1 LSERRACFS
10 LSAQENSRVANFLNP
25 KRAGAASHN
34 AEARALME
42 TLLQDIRFGFRQLMR
57 QPGFAALAIVS
68 MALGIGANT
77 SIFSLVDTVLLRPLA
92 VKEPSQLVELYGTL
106 HNGADWSLQ
115 SYPNYKEYRDR
126 NTVFSG
132 LFIYRVVVSSLT
144 VNNSS
149 QRVWGYLVSGNYF
162 DVLGVKPTLGRAFL
176 PEEDQTPDSHPVAV
190 ISYNCWQHRFGG
202 DRAIVG
208 KTVEFNS
215 RPFAVIGVAP
225 KGFIGTEV
233 AYDPEMF
240 IPVMMAKTI
249 EPGSTWIDKRDSN
262 NLFTVGRLKPG
273 VSFAEA
279 KAALET
285 LTAKLAQDYPQNVGR
300 GIRLGKPGLF
310 IPDIANSVF
319 AFTGVLAAVGALVI
333 LLACVNLASLLLAV
347 RLAVGA
353 SRQRLVRQLLTES
366 LLISLSGGAAGVFL
380 AAAINSAV
388 RGIHLPS
395 DVTLLFDL
403 RTDWRVL
410 SFALLLSIATGILFS
425 LIPALQSS
433 KPQLVPALKDESS
446 MAGFRRSRLRNFLVV
461 AQISLSLVLLISA
474 GLIVRS
480 LQAAQKMRPGFNP
493 ENAVAISFD
502 VSLQGYNE
510 ERGRAFQKQVLE
522 HAQALPQIENAA
534 LTDYLPLGLN
544 YNDSTIYIEG
554 TEFKGASTLPIAIPI
569 ESSPGYFDV
578 MGIPLRGRDFRDD
591 ENKKESR
598 VAIVN
603 ETFAKKFFNGQDP
616 IGRRFNWHGPK
627 DPFFEIVGIVPDGKY
642 NSLGEDPKPALYTP
656 LYRDYSGQIT
666 LVARTRRDPR
676 QVLSALRAEVQK
688 LDPSISVYAAKTLK
702 EHMGTSLFPARMA
715 AIALGSFGVL
725 ALILAAVGIYGV
737 MSHAVAGRTREI
749 GLRIALGAQLSDVQ
763 KLILKQGMVLAAIGS
778 LCGLLIAFGGAR
790 MMKSLL
796 YGVSSSDPVT
806 FTCVA
811 LLLLSIALLACWIPA
826 RRASRVEP
834 MIVLR
839 AE

>member
-1 LSERRACFS
+1 
-10 LSAQENSRVANFLNP
+10 
-25 KRAGAASHN
+25 
-34 AEARALME
+34 ME
-42 TLLQDIRFGFRQLMR
+42 TLLQDVRFGFRQLIK
-57 QPGFAALAIVS
+57 QPGFAVLAIIS

-77 SIFSLVDTVLLRPLA
+77 SIFSLVDTALLRPLA
-92 VKEPSQLVELYGTL
+92 VKDPSQLVELYGTM

-115 SYPNYKEYRDR
+115 SYLNYKDYRDR
-126 NTVFSG
+126 NTTLSG
-132 LFIYRVVVSSLT
+132 LFVYRVTVSSLT

-162 DVLGVKPTLGRAFL
+162 DVLGVKPMLGRAFL

-190 ISYNCWQHRFGG
+190 IGYNCWQHRFAG
-202 DRAIVG
+202 DPAIVG
-208 KTVEFNS
+208 KTVELNS
-215 RPFAVIGVAP
+215 RPFTVIGVAP

-273 VSFAEA
+273 VSFAQA

-285 LTAKLAQDYPQNVGR
+285 LTAKLAQDYPENVGF

-319 AFTGVLAAVGALVI
+319 AFTVLLAAVGGLVL
-333 LLACVNLASLLLAV
+333 LLACVNLANLLLARATERRREIAV
-347 RLAVGA
+347 RLAIGA
-353 SRQRLVRQLLTES
+353 SRRRLVRQLLTES

-380 AAAINSAV
+380 SAAINSAV

-410 SFALLLSIATGILFS
+410 TFALVLSIATGILFS

-446 MAGFRRSRLRNFLVV
+446 MAGFRRSRLRNFLVI
-461 AQISLSLVLLISA
+461 AQVSLSLVLLISA

-510 ERGRAFQKQVLE
+510 QRGRAFQRQVLE
-522 HAQALPQIENAA
+522 RAQSLPQVESAA

-544 YNDSTIYIEG
+544 YNSSTIYVEG
-554 TEFKGASTLPIAIPI
+554 TQFTGPSNLPIAVPI
-569 ESSPGYFDV
+569 DSGPGYFDV

-598 VAIVN
+598 FAIVN
-603 ETFAKKFFNGQDP
+603 ETFVKKLLNGQDP
-616 IGRRFNWHGPK
+616 IGRRFNWHGPT
-627 DPFFEIVGIVPDGKY
+627 DPFFEIVGVVPDGKY
-642 NSLGEDPKPALYTP
+642 NSLGEDPKPAVYTP
-656 LYRDYSGQIT
+656 LYRDYSGQVT
-666 LVARTRRDPR
+666 LVARTHSDPR
-676 QVLSALRAEVQK
+676 QVLSALRGEVQK
-688 LDPSISVYAAKTLK
+688 LDPSVSVYAAKTLK
-702 EHMGTSLFPARMA
+702 EHLGTSLFPARMA

-737 MSHAVAGRTREI
+737 MSHVVAGRTREI
-749 GLRIALGAQLSDVQ
+749 GLRMALGAQLSDVQ
-763 KLILKQGMVLAAIGS
+763 KLILKQGMFLAAIGS
-778 LCGLLIAFGGAR
+778 GFGLVIALGGAR

-796 YGVSSSDPVT
+796 YGVSTSDPIT
-806 FTCVA
+806 FTGVA
-811 LLLLSIALLACWIPA
+811 LLLVGIAFLACWIPA

-834 MIVLR
+834 MIALR

>member
-1 LSERRACFS
+1 M
-10 LSAQENSRVANFLNP
+10 QNSR
-25 KRAGAASHN
+25 
-34 AEARALME
+34 ALVE
-42 TLLQDIRFGFRQLMR
+42 TLLQDFRFGFRQLVK
-57 QPGFAALAIVS
+57 QPGFAALAIIS

-77 SIFSLVDTVLLRPLA
+77 SIFSLVDTALLRPLA
-92 VKEPSQLVELYGTL
+92 VKEPSRLVELYGTL

-115 SYPNYKEYRDR
+115 SYPNYKDYRDR

-144 VNNSS
+144 VNSSS

-162 DVLGVKPTLGRAFL
+162 DVLGVKPILGRAFL
-176 PEEDQTPDSHPVAV
+176 PEEDQTPDSHPVVV
-190 ISYNCWQHRFGG
+190 ISYNCWQRRFGG
-202 DRAIVG
+202 DPQVVG

-215 RPFAVIGVAP
+215 RPFTIIGVAP

-249 EPGSTWIDKRDSN
+249 EPGSTWIEKRDSN

-273 VSFAEA
+273 VSISQA
-279 KAALET
+279 KAAIEM
-285 LTAKLAQDYPQNVGR
+285 LTAKLAQDYPENVGR

-333 LLACVNLASLLLAV
+333 LLACVNLAGLLLARATERRREIAV

-353 SRQRLVRQLLTES
+353 SRRRLVRQLLTES
-366 LLISLSGGAAGVFL
+366 LLVSLSGGAAGVLL
-380 AAAINSAV
+380 AALINNAV
-388 RGIHLPS
+388 RGIRLPS

-410 SFALLLSIATGILFS
+410 TFALLLSIATGILFS
-425 LIPALQSS
+425 LIPALQTY

-446 MAGFRRSRLRNFLVV
+446 MAGFRRSRLRNVLVV
-461 AQISLSLVLLISA
+461 AQITLSLVLLISA

-510 ERGRAFQKQVLE
+510 ERGRAFQRQVLDG
-522 HAQALPQIENAA
+522 ARQLSQIDNAA
-534 LTDYLPLGLN
+534 LTDNLPLGLN

-554 TEFKGASTLPIAIPI
+554 SEFKGASTLPIAIPYD
-569 ESSPGYFDV
+569 SSPGYFDV

-591 ENKKESR
+591 ENRKESR

-603 ETFAKKFFNGQDP
+603 ETFAKKFFNGQNP

-627 DPFFEIVGIVPDGKY
+627 DPFFEIVGVVPAGKY
-642 NSLGEDPKPALYTP
+642 NSLGEDPKPAVYTP
-656 LYRDYSGQIT
+656 LYRDYTGGVT
-666 LVARTRRDPR
+666 LVARTRNDPR
-676 QVLSALRAEVQK
+676 QVLNDLRAIVQQ
-688 LDPSISVYAAKTLK
+688 LDPSVPVYSMKTLK
-702 EHMGTSLFPARMA
+702 QHMGTSLFPARMA
-715 AIALGSFGVL
+715 AIALGSFGLL

-737 MSHAVAGRTREI
+737 MSHVVAGRTREI
-749 GLRIALGAQLSDVQ
+749 GLRMALGAQLSDVE
-763 KLILKQGMVLAAIGS
+763 KLILKQGMLLAAIGS
-778 LCGLLIAFGGAR
+778 LCGLVIAFGGAR

-796 YGVSSSDPVT
+796 YGVSSSDPIT

-811 LLLLSIALLACWIPA
+811 LVLLGIALLACWIPA
-826 RRASRVEP
+826 RRASRIEP
-834 MIVLR
+834 MIALR

>member
-1 LSERRACFS
+1 
-10 LSAQENSRVANFLNP
+10 
-25 KRAGAASHN
+25 
-34 AEARALME
+34 ME
-42 TLLQDIRFGFRQLMR
+42 KLLQDIRFGFRQLIK
-57 QPGFAALAIVS
+57 QPGFAVLAIVS

-77 SIFSLVDTVLLRPLA
+77 SIFSLVDTALLRPLA
-92 VKEPSQLVELYGTL
+92 VKEPSQLVELYGTA
-106 HNGADWSLQ
+106 NKGAGTANKGADWSLQ
-115 SYPNYKEYRDR
+115 SYLNYKDYRDR

-132 LFIYRVVVSSLT
+132 LFVYRVTVSSLT

-162 DVLGVKPTLGRAFL
+162 DVLGVKPMLGRAFL

-190 ISYNCWQHRFGG
+190 LSYNCWQHRFGG
-202 DRAIVG
+202 DPTIVG
-208 KTVEFNS
+208 KTVDFNS
-215 RPFAVIGVAP
+215 RPFTVIGVAP

-249 EPGSTWIDKRDSN
+249 EPESRWLDKRDSN

-273 VSFAEA
+273 VSFAQA
-279 KAALET
+279 KTALET
-285 LTAKLAQDYPQNVGR
+285 LTAQLAKDYPQNVGR

-319 AFTGVLAAVGALVI
+319 AFTGVLVAVGALVI
-333 LLACVNLASLLLAV
+333 LLACVNLASLLLARATDRRREIAV

-380 AAAINSAV
+380 ASAINSAV
-388 RGIHLPS
+388 RGIRLPS

-433 KPQLVPALKDESS
+433 KPQLVPALKSESS

-461 AQISLSLVLLISA
+461 AQVSLSLILLISA

-510 ERGRAFQKQVLE
+510 ERGRAFQRQVLE
-522 HAQALPQIENAA
+522 RAQALPQIEHAA

-627 DPFFEIVGIVPDGKY
+627 DPFFEIVGVVPDGKY
-642 NSLGEDPKPALYTP
+642 NSLGEDPKPAVYTP
-656 LYRDYSGQIT
+656 LYQDYSGTVT
-666 LVARTRRDPR
+666 LVARTRSDPR
-676 QVLSALRAEVQK
+676 QVLAALRGEVQK

-702 EHMGTSLFPARMA
+702 EHLGTSLFPARMA

-725 ALILAAVGIYGV
+725 ALVLAAVGIYGV
-737 MSHAVAGRTREI
+737 MSHVVAGRTREI
-749 GLRIALGAQLSDVQ
+749 GLRMALGAQLSDVQ
-763 KLILKQGMVLAAIGS
+763 KLILKQGMLLATIGS
-778 LCGLLIAFGGAR
+778 LSGLLIAFGGAR

-796 YGVSSSDPVT
+796 YGVSASDPIT
-806 FTCVA
+806 FMSVA
-811 LLLLSIALLACWIPA
+811 LLLLGIALLACWVPA

-834 MIVLR
+834 MIALR

>member
-1 LSERRACFS
+1 
-10 LSAQENSRVANFLNP
+10 
-25 KRAGAASHN
+25 
-34 AEARALME
+34 
-42 TLLQDIRFGFRQLMR
+42 
-57 QPGFAALAIVS
+57 
-68 MALGIGANT
+68 
-77 SIFSLVDTVLLRPLA
+77 
-92 VKEPSQLVELYGTL
+92 
-106 HNGADWSLQ
+106 
-115 SYPNYKEYRDR
+115 
-126 NTVFSG
+126 
-132 LFIYRVVVSSLT
+132 LFVYRVTVSSLT

-162 DVLGVKPTLGRAFL
+162 DVLGVKPMLGRSFL
-176 PEEDQTPDSHPVAV
+176 PDEDQTPDSHPVAV
-190 ISYNCWQHRFGG
+190 ISYNCWQRRFGG
-202 DRAIVG
+202 DPHIVG

-215 RPFAVIGVAP
+215 RPFTVIGVAP

-249 EPGSTWIDKRDSN
+249 EPGSRWLDKRDSN

-273 VSFAEA
+273 VSLSEA
-279 KAALET
+279 KAELET
-285 LTAKLAQDYPQNVGR
+285 LTAQLAKDYPENVGR

-319 AFTGVLAAVGALVI
+319 TFAALLAAVGALVI
-333 LLACVNLASLLLAV
+333 LLACVNLANLLLARATERRREIAV
-347 RLAVGA
+347 RLAIGA
-353 SRQRLVRQLLTES
+353 SRQRLVKQMLTES
-366 LLISLSGGAAGVFL
+366 LLVSLSGGAAGVFL

-403 RTDWRVL
+403 RLDWRVL
-410 SFALLLSIATGILFS
+410 TFALLLSIATGILFS

-433 KPQLVPALKDESS
+433 KPQLVPALKDEAS
-446 MAGFRRSRLRNFLVV
+446 MAGFRRSRLRNFLVIS
-461 AQISLSLVLLISA
+461 QISLSLVLLISA

-522 HAQALPQIENAA
+522 RARELPQIENAA

-554 TEFKGASTLPIAIPI
+554 TDFKGSSTLPIAIPI

-598 VAIVN
+598 FAIVN
-603 ETFAKKFFNGQDP
+603 ETFARKFFNGQNP
-616 IGRRFNWHGPK
+616 IGRRFNWGGPK
-627 DPFFEIVGIVPDGKY
+627 NPFFEIVGVVPDGKY
-642 NSLGEDPKPALYTP
+642 NSLGEDPKPAVYTP
-656 LYRDYSGQIT
+656 LYQDYSGTVT
-666 LVARTRRDPR
+666 LVARTRGDPK
-676 QVLSALRAEVQK
+676 QALAGLRGVVQA
-688 LDPSISVYAAKTLK
+688 LDPSISVFSAKTLK

-737 MSHAVAGRTREI
+737 MSHVVAGRTREI
-749 GLRIALGAQLSDVQ
+749 GLRMALGAQLSDVQ
-763 KLILKQGMVLAAIGS
+763 KLILKQGMLLAAIGS
-778 LCGLLIAFGGAR
+778 LFGLVIALGGAR
-790 MMKSLL
+790 MMKTLL
-796 YGVSSSDPVT
+796 YGVSASDPVT

-834 MIVLR
+834 MIALR

>member
-1 LSERRACFS
+1 MQNL
-10 LSAQENSRVANFLNP
+10 
-25 KRAGAASHN
+25 
-34 AEARALME
+34 ARLME
-42 TLLQDIRFGFRQLMR
+42 TLLQDIRFGFRQLLKQR
-57 QPGFAALAIVS
+57 GFAALAIIS

-106 HNGADWSLQ
+106 HNGAEWSLQ

-132 LFIYRVVVSSLT
+132 LCVYRVVVSSLT

-162 DVLGVKPTLGRAFL
+162 DVLGVKPMLGRSFS
-176 PEEDQTPDSHPVAV
+176 PEEDQAPDSHAVAV
-190 ISYNCWQHRFGG
+190 ISYNCWQRRFGG
-202 DRAIVG
+202 DPAVVG
-208 KTVEFNS
+208 KTVQFNT
-215 RPFAVIGVAP
+215 RPFTVIGVAP

-233 AYDPEMF
+233 AYDADMF
-240 IPVMMAKTI
+240 VPVMMAKTI

-273 VSFAEA
+273 VSFAQA

-285 LTAKLAQDYPQNVGR
+285 LTAKLAQDYPENVGF

-319 AFTGVLAAVGALVI
+319 AFTGLLAAVGALVI
-333 LLACVNLASLLLAV
+333 LLACVNLANLLLARATERRREIAV
-347 RLAVGA
+347 RLAIGA

-380 AAAINSAV
+380 AAAINRAV
-388 RGIHLPS
+388 RGIRLPS

-410 SFALLLSIATGILFS
+410 TFALLLSVATGILFS

-433 KPQLVPALKDESS
+433 KPQLVPALKDEST
-446 MAGFRRSRLRNFLVV
+446 MAGFRRSRLRNFLVI
-461 AQISLSLVLLISA
+461 AQVSLSLILLISA

-522 HAQALPQIENAA
+522 HARALPQIESAA
-534 LTDYLPLGLN
+534 LTDNLPLGLN
-544 YNDSTIYIEG
+544 YNSSGIYIEG
-554 TEFKGASTLPIAIPI
+554 TAFTGASNLPIAIPI
-569 ESSPGYFDV
+569 DSSPGYFDA

-591 ENKKESR
+591 ENKKENR

-603 ETFAKKFFNGQDP
+603 ETFAKKFFNGQNP

-627 DPFFEIVGIVPDGKY
+627 DPFFEIVGTVPNGKY
-642 NSLGEDPKPALYTP
+642 NSLGEDPKPAVYTP
-656 LYRDYSGQIT
+656 LYRDYTGLVT
-666 LVARTRRDPR
+666 LIARTHSDPR
-676 QVLSALRAEVQK
+676 QVLNALRAEVQK

-737 MSHAVAGRTREI
+737 MSHVVAGRTREI
-749 GLRIALGAQLSDVQ
+749 GLRMALGAQLSDVQ
-763 KLILKQGMVLAAIGS
+763 KLILKQGMFLAAIGS
-778 LCGLLIAFGGAR
+778 VCGLVIAFGGAR

-796 YGVSSSDPVT
+796 YGVSTSDPIT

-811 LLLLSIALLACWIPA
+811 LLLFAIAFIACWFPA

-834 MIVLR
+834 MIALR

>member
-1 LSERRACFS
+1 MQNL
-10 LSAQENSRVANFLNP
+10 
-25 KRAGAASHN
+25 
-34 AEARALME
+34 ARLME
-42 TLLQDIRFGFRQLMR
+42 TLLQDIRFGFRQLMKQR
-57 QPGFAALAIVS
+57 GFAALAIIS

-77 SIFSLVDTVLLRPLA
+77 SIFSLVDTALLRPLA

-106 HNGADWSLQ
+106 HNGAEWSLQ
-115 SYPNYKEYRDR
+115 SYPNYKDYRDR

-132 LFIYRVVVSSLT
+132 LFVYRVVVSSLT

-162 DVLGVKPTLGRAFL
+162 DVLGVKPMLGRSFL
-176 PEEDQTPDSHPVAV
+176 PEEDQTPNSHPVAV
-190 ISYNCWQHRFGG
+190 ISYNCWQRRFGG
-202 DRAIVG
+202 DPQIVG
-208 KTVEFNS
+208 KTLEFNS
-215 RPFAVIGVAP
+215 RPFTIIGVAP

-249 EPGSTWIDKRDSN
+249 EPGSRWIEKRDSN

-273 VSFAEA
+273 VSFVQA

-285 LTAKLAQDYPQNVGR
+285 LTAKLAQDYPENVGR

-319 AFTGVLAAVGALVI
+319 AFTGVLVGVGALVI
-333 LLACVNLASLLLAV
+333 LLACVNLASLLLARATERRREIAV
-347 RLAVGA
+347 RLAIGA
-353 SRQRLVRQLLTES
+353 SRRRLVRQLLTES
-366 LLISLSGGAAGVFL
+366 LLISLSGGAAGVFF

-388 RGIHLPS
+388 RGIRLPS

-410 SFALLLSIATGILFS
+410 TFALLLSIATGILFS

-433 KPQLVPALKDESS
+433 KPQLVPALKESS
-446 MAGFRRSRLRNFLVV
+446 MAGFRRSRLLNVLVV
-461 AQISLSLVLLISA
+461 AQVSLSLILLISA

-510 ERGRAFQKQVLE
+510 QRGRAFQKQVLE
-522 HAQALPQIENAA
+522 RAQALPQIENAA

-616 IGRRFNWHGPK
+616 IDRRFNWHGPK
-627 DPFFEIVGIVPDGKY
+627 DPFFEIVGVVPDGKY
-642 NSLGEDPKPALYTP
+642 NSLGENPKPAVYTP
-656 LYRDYSGQIT
+656 LYQDYSGTVT
-666 LVARTRRDPR
+666 LVARTRGDPH
-676 QVLSALRAEVQK
+676 QVLNALRAEVQK
-688 LDPSISVYAAKTLK
+688 LDPSISLYATKTLK

-737 MSHAVAGRTREI
+737 MSHVVAGRTREI
-749 GLRIALGAQLSDVQ
+749 GLRMALGAQLSDVQ
-763 KLILKQGMVLAAIGS
+763 KLILKQGMFLAAIGS
-778 LCGLLIAFGGAR
+778 VCGLVIALGGAR

-796 YGVSSSDPVT
+796 YGVSTSDPIT

-811 LLLLSIALLACWIPA
+811 LLLFGIAFLACWIPA

-834 MIVLR
+834 MIALR

>member
-1 LSERRACFS
+1 MQNL
-10 LSAQENSRVANFLNP
+10 
-25 KRAGAASHN
+25 
-34 AEARALME
+34 ARLME
-42 TLLQDIRFGFRQLMR
+42 TLLQDVRFGFRQLMKQR
-57 QPGFAALAIVS
+57 GCAVLAIIS

-77 SIFSLVDTVLLRPLA
+77 SIFSLVDTALLRPLA
-92 VKEPSQLVELYGTL
+92 VKKPSQLVELYGTM

-115 SYPNYKEYRDR
+115 SYLNYKDYRDR
-126 NTVFSG
+126 NTTFSG
-132 LFIYRVVVSSLT
+132 LFVYRVTVSSLT

-162 DVLGVKPTLGRAFL
+162 DVLGVKPMLGRAFL

-190 ISYNCWQHRFGG
+190 ISYDCWQHRFGG
-202 DRAIVG
+202 DPQIVG
-208 KTVEFNS
+208 KSVEFNG
-215 RPFAVIGVAP
+215 RPFTIIGVAP

-249 EPGSTWIDKRDSN
+249 EPGSTWLDKRGSN

-279 KAALET
+279 RAELET
-285 LTAKLAQDYPQNVGR
+285 LTAQLAKDYPDNVGR

-319 AFTGVLAAVGALVI
+319 AFAGLLAAVGALVI
-333 LLACVNLASLLLAV
+333 LLACVNLANLLLARATGRRREIAV
-347 RLAVGA
+347 RLAVGS
-353 SRQRLVRQLLTES
+353 SRQRLVRQLVTES

-380 AAAINSAV
+380 AAAINAAV
-388 RGIHLPS
+388 RNIRLPS

-403 RTDWRVL
+403 RMDWRVL
-410 SFALLLSIATGILFS
+410 TFAFLLSMVTGILFS

-446 MAGFRRSRLRNFLVV
+446 MGGFRRSHLRNFLVV
-461 AQISLSLVLLISA
+461 AQVSLSLVLLISA

-522 HAQALPQIENAA
+522 RARALPQVENAA

-544 YNDSTIYIEG
+544 YNDSTIYIED

-598 VAIVN
+598 FAIVN
-603 ETFAKKFFNGQDP
+603 ETFAKKFLQGQDP
-616 IGRRFNWHGPK
+616 MGRRFNWHGPK

-642 NSLGEDPKPALYTP
+642 NSLGEDPKAAVYTP
-656 LYRDYSGQIT
+656 LYQDYSGTVT
-666 LVARTRRDPR
+666 LVARTRGDPK
-676 QVLSALRAEVQK
+676 QVLAALRGVVQE
-688 LDPSISVYAAKTLK
+688 LDSSISVYAAKTLK

-737 MSHAVAGRTREI
+737 MSHVVAGRTREI
-749 GLRIALGAQLSDVQ
+749 GLRMALGAQLSDVQ
-763 KLILKQGMVLAAIGS
+763 KLILRQGMFLAAIGS
-778 LCGLLIAFGGAR
+778 LCGFAISLGGAR

-796 YGVSSSDPVT
+796 YGVSTADPVT
-806 FTCVA
+806 FTFVA
-811 LLLLSIALLACWIPA
+811 VLLGGIAFLACWIPA

-834 MIVLR
+834 MIALR

>member
-1 LSERRACFS
+1 
-10 LSAQENSRVANFLNP
+10 
-25 KRAGAASHN
+25 
-34 AEARALME
+34 ME
-42 TLLQDIRFGFRQLMR
+42 KLLQDIRFGFRQLLK
-57 QPGFAALAIVS
+57 QPSFAALAIVS

-77 SIFSLVDTVLLRPLA
+77 SIFSLVDTALLRPLA
-92 VKEPSQLVELYGTL
+92 VKEPSQLVELYSTT
-106 HNGADWSLQ
+106 NKGADWGLQ
-115 SYPNYKEYRDR
+115 SYLNYKDYRDR

-132 LFIYRVVVSSLT
+132 LFVYRVVVSSLT

-162 DVLGVKPTLGRAFL
+162 DVLGVKPMLGRAFL

-208 KTVEFNS
+208 RTVEFNS
-215 RPFAVIGVAP
+215 RPFTVIGVAP

-249 EPGSTWIDKRDSN
+249 EPGSTWLERRDSS
-262 NLFTVGRLKPG
+262 NLFAVGRLKPG
-273 VSFAEA
+273 VSFAQA
-279 KAALET
+279 KSALET
-285 LTAKLAQDYPQNVGR
+285 LTARQAKDYPQNVGR

-333 LLACVNLASLLLAV
+333 LLACVNLASLLLARATERRREIAV
-347 RLAVGA
+347 RLAIGA
-353 SRQRLVRQLLTES
+353 NRRRLIRQLLTES
-366 LLISLSGGAAGVFL
+366 LLISLGGGAAGVFL
-380 AAAINSAV
+380 AAAINRAV
-388 RGIHLPS
+388 RGIRLPS

-410 SFALLLSIATGILFS
+410 TFALLLSIATGIFFS

-433 KPQLVPALKDESS
+433 KPQLVPALKSESS

-461 AQISLSLVLLISA
+461 VQVSLSLILLISA

-480 LQAAQKMRPGFNP
+480 LQAAQTMRPGFNP

-502 VSLQGYNE
+502 VSLQGYDE
-510 ERGRAFQKQVLE
+510 ERGRAFQKHVLE
-522 HAQALPQIENAA
+522 RAQALPQIEHAA

-554 TEFKGASTLPIAIPI
+554 TEFKGASNLPQAVPI
-569 ESSPGYFDV
+569 ESSPGYFEV

-616 IGRRFNWHGPK
+616 IGRRFNWHGPQ
-627 DPFFEIVGIVPDGKY
+627 DPFFEIVGVVPDGKY

-656 LYRDYSGQIT
+656 LYRDYSGAVT
-666 LVARTRRDPR
+666 VVARTRSDPR
-676 QVLSALRAEVQK
+676 QVLSALRSEVQK

-702 EHMGTSLFPARMA
+702 EHLGTSLFPARMA

-725 ALILAAVGIYGV
+725 ALVLAAVGIYGV
-737 MSHAVAGRTREI
+737 MSHVVAGRTREI
-749 GLRIALGAQLSDVQ
+749 GLRMALGAQLSDVQ
-763 KLILKQGMVLAAIGS
+763 KLILKQGMFLAAIGS
-778 LCGLLIAFGGAR
+778 LGGLLIAFGGAR
-790 MMKSLL
+790 MMKTLL
-796 YGVSSSDPVT
+796 YGVSTSDPIT
-806 FTCVA
+806 FIGVA
-811 LLLLSIALLACWIPA
+811 LLLLGIALLACWFPA

-834 MIVLR
+834 MVALR